1 MAVLSSILGRRES
14 TPAVGAQMISTTEL
28 PPELRPYYKD
38 ILTKAQA
45 LYNDRTSQGYQ
56 PYTGPTIAEFTPEQ
70 QQVQAGIAGLVGS
83 GEPLYQEAIGMTREA
98 VTPYTAAQVEEY
110 MSPYQQAVTDIE
122 KREATKQFESQVVPE
137 LAAKA
142 AMAQPFGGSRQAIL
156 EGMAADTQQR
166 LLGDIQAKGSAQAY
180 QDAISRLDADRL
192 AKGQAATQ
200 LANLGSSQFKQATTE
215 LSGLQSVGQEKQRQ
229 SQTALDE
236 AFKQYL
242 EEQQFPYDTMAK
254 YQNVVT
260 GAPIQPM
267 QYVKPQA
274 AQYEP
279 SLGQQLIGGL
289 GGLGNIYGA
298 FTGRTIGG
306 QPYQQPAKTGGGIG
320 TLIKRAN
327 GGGDLKNEI
336 EDIKSTFQIDES
348 LFPKNFNDTF
358 QPVRNADGSV
368 NPILTQ
374 SAMIEPY
381 LNIINQYQKGRK
393 ETKRLSQKDLELSR
407 SQLKA
412 DRANQQF
419 NREQAA
425 FAAMARLATDQDVT
439 KAPGGGAG
447 QLLTM
452 LAKAGPEI
460 GAAETEQ
467 RAKLK
472 QGESDLSKLELQ
484 YQQALNEGDLE
495 SANKIMTL
503 MDSLS
508 KTQASLISAQ
518 GTPTYKAGMSF
529 DKYSDLAKQLF
540 PDTFQT
546 ENNVWVM
553 PDEYVKDHTNVM
565 TGLTKFVS
573 GLQFKPKMTLS
584 IDGKTITI
592 DVAKDL
598 LDQDGSITLSQLG
611 LDEKPE
617 MNNRLTTQL
626 LYLIHERLGYD
637 SNTEK
642 SFIEKVS
649 EINAIDPPGPPLDAE
664 ESSFTEDWS

>member
-1 MAVLSSILGRRES
+1 MAVLSSILGRREVA
-14 TPAVGAQMISTTEL
+14 PAVPAQMISATEL

-45 LYNDRTSQGYQ
+45 LYNDRTAQGYQ
-56 PYTGPTIAEFTPEQ
+56 PYTGPTLAEFTPEQ
-70 QQVQAGIAGLVGS
+70 QQVQAGIAGLVGT
-83 GEPLYQEAIGMTREA
+83 GAPAYQEAMGMTREA
-98 VTPYTAAQVEEY
+98 AAPYTAGQIEEY
-110 MSPYQQAVTDIE
+110 MSPYQQAVIDIE

-166 LLGDIQAKGSAQAY
+166 LLGDIQAKGSQQAY
-180 QDAISRLDADRL
+180 QDAIARLDADRI
-192 AKGQAATQ
+192 AKGGAATQ
-200 LANLGSSQFKQATTE
+200 LANLASGQYKQATTE
-215 LSGLQSVGQEKQRQ
+215 LSGLQAIGQEKQRQ

-236 AFKQYL
+236 AFQQYL
-242 EEQQFPYDTMAK
+242 EEEQFPYDTMAK
-254 YQNVVT
+254 YQSVVT
-260 GAPIQPM
+260 GAPIRPM
-267 QYVKPQA
+267 QYVKPQD
-274 AQYEP
+274 AQYAP

-298 FTGRTIGG
+298 FTGRTLSG
-306 QPYQQPAKTGGGIG
+306 QPLVQGGGKTGGGIG

-327 GGGDLKNEI
+327 GGGNLKNEI

-348 LFPKNFNDTF
+348 LFPKNSNDTY
-358 QPVRNADGSV
+358 QPVRNADGSI

-412 DRANQQF
+412 DKANQQF

-439 KAPGGGAG
+439 NAPGGGAG

-460 GAAETEQ
+460 GAAEMEQ
-467 RAKLK
+467 RAKIK

-508 KTQASLISAQ
+508 KTQVSLLSAQ
-518 GTPTYKAGMSF
+518 DTPTYKAGMSF

-598 LDQDGSITLSQLG
+598 LNQDGSITLSQLG

-637 SNTEK
+637 SNTKIKEEELQMSLDPKFKDLDLEEK
-642 SFIEKVS
+642 
-649 EINAIDPPGPPLDAE
+649 
-664 ESSFTEDWS
+664 ESPFTQNW

>member
-1 MAVLSSILGRRES
+1 MAIWSSLFGKQEV

-28 PPELRPYYKD
+28 PAELKPYYKD
-38 ILTKAQA
+38 ILSKAQA

-56 PYTGPTIAEFTPEQ
+56 PYTGPTLAEFSPEQ
-70 QQVQAGIAGLVGS
+70 QQAQAGIAGLVGTQA
-83 GEPLYQEAIGMTREA
+83 PVYQEAMGLTREA
-98 VTPYTAAQVEEY
+98 ATPYTAEQVEEY

-122 KREATKQFESQVVPE
+122 KREATKQFESKVVPE

-192 AKGQAATQ
+192 AKGQAGTQ
-200 LANLGSSQFKQATTE
+200 LANLATNQYTGSASE
-215 LSGLQSVGQEKQRQ
+215 LAGLQLVGEDKQKQ
-229 SQTALDE
+229 TQTALDE

-242 EEQQFPYDTMAK
+242 EEQQYPYDTMGK
-254 YQNVVT
+254 YQSMVI
-260 GAPIQPM
+260 GAPLGTT
-267 QYVKPQA
+267 QYSKPQA
-274 AQYEP
+274 AVMGP

-298 FTGRTIGG
+298 FTGKTIGG

-336 EDIKSTFQIDES
+336 EDIKSTFQ
-348 LFPKNFNDTF
+348 NDTF
-358 QPVRNADGSV
+358 QPVRNADGSI

-381 LNIINQYQKGRK
+381 LNTINQYQKGRK
-393 ETKRLSQKDLELSR
+393 ETKKLSQKDLELSR

-412 DRANQQF
+412 DIANQQF

-425 FAAMARLATDQDVT
+425 FTAMAKLGTDQDVT
-439 KAPGGGAG
+439 DAPGGGVG
-447 QLLTM
+447 QILTM
-452 LAKAGPEI
+452 LGKAGPEI

-467 RAKLK
+467 RAKIK

-495 SANKIMTL
+495 SANTIMTL

-508 KTQASLISAQ
+508 KTQVSLLSAQ
-518 GTPTYKAGMSF
+518 GTATYKAGMGF

-540 PDTFQT
+540 PETFRT
-546 ENNVWVM
+546 EDNVWVM
-553 PDEYVKDHTNVM
+553 PNEYVKDHTNVM

-598 LDQDGSITLSQLG
+598 LNQDGSITLSQLG

-664 ESSFTEDWS
+664 ESSFTQDWQ

>member
-45 LYNDRTSQGYQ
+45 LYDDRTAQGFQ
-56 PYTGPTIAEFTPEQ
+56 PYQGPTIAEFTPEQ
-70 QQVQAGIAGLVGS
+70 QQVQAGIAGLVGT
-83 GEPLYQEAIGMTREA
+83 GTPAYQEAMGMTREA
-98 VTPYTAAQVEEY
+98 ATPYTAAQVEEY
-110 MSPYQQAVTDIE
+110 MSPYQQAVIDIE
-122 KREATKQFESQVVPE
+122 KREAQKQFESQVVPE

-180 QDAISRLDADRL
+180 QDAIARLDADRI
-192 AKGQAATQ
+192 AKGGAATQ
-200 LANLGSSQFKQATTE
+200 LANLASGQYKQATTE
-215 LSGLQSVGQEKQRQ
+215 LSGLQAIGQEKQRQ
-229 SQTALDE
+229 TQTALDE

-254 YQNVVT
+254 YQSVVT
-260 GAPIQPM
+260 GAPLGNV
-267 QYVKPQA
+267 QYVPPQA

-348 LFPKNFNDTF
+348 LFPKNSNNTY
-358 QPVRNADGSV
+358 QPVRNADGSI

-439 KAPGGGAG
+439 NAPGGGAG

-460 GAAETEQ
+460 GAAEMEQ
-467 RAKLK
+467 RAKIK

-508 KTQASLISAQ
+508 KTQVSLLSAQ
-518 GTPTYKAGMSF
+518 DTPTYKAGMSF

-540 PDTFQT
+540 PGSFNTDTNQ
-546 ENNVWVM
+546 WIM
-553 PDEYVKDHTNVM
+553 PDEYVEDHTNVM

-573 GLQFKPKMTLS
+573 GLQFKPKMTLN
-584 IDGKTITI
+584 IGGKTITI

-598 LDQDGSITLSQLG
+598 LNQDGSITLSQLG

-664 ESSFTEDWS
+664 ESSFTQDWQ

>member
-1 MAVLSSILGRRES
+1 MAVLSSILGRREVA
-14 TPAVGAQMISTTEL
+14 PAVGAQMISATEL

-45 LYNDRTSQGYQ
+45 LYDDRTSQGYQ
-56 PYTGPTIAEFTPEQ
+56 PYTGPTLAEFTPEQ

-83 GEPLYQEAIGMTREA
+83 GAPAYQEAMGMTREA
-98 VTPYTAAQVEEY
+98 ATPYTAAQVEEY

-122 KREATKQFESQVVPE
+122 KREAQKQFESQVVPE

-180 QDAISRLDADRL
+180 QDAIARLDADRL

-200 LANLGSSQFKQATTE
+200 LANLQGSQFKQATTE
-215 LSGLQSVGQEKQRQ
+215 LSGLQAIGQEKQRQ

-236 AFKQYL
+236 AFQQYL

-254 YQNVVT
+254 YQSVVT
-260 GAPIQPM
+260 GAPIRPM
-267 QYVKPQA
+267 QYVPPQQ

-320 TLIKRAN
+320 TLIKREKGGPAN
-327 GGGDLKNEI
+327 NNEDKTFETNFGIDTPDAYVNYLKNLAGPYSERFKAA
-336 EDIKSTFQIDES
+336 EATRRDIA
-348 LFPKNFNDTF
+348 
-358 QPVRNADGSV
+358 R
-368 NPILTQ
+368 LT
-374 SAMIEPY
+374 
-381 LNIINQYQKGRK
+381 K
-393 ETKRLSQKDLELSR
+393 KDLERDRAYLE
-407 SQLKA
+407 A

-425 FAAMARLATDQDVT
+425 FTAMARLGTDQDVT
-439 KAPGGGAG
+439 NAPGGGAG

-467 RAKLK
+467 RAKIR
-472 QGESDLSKLELQ
+472 QQDREIGKLEIK
-484 YQQALNEGDLE
+484 YKEAL
-495 SANKIMTL
+495 
-503 MDSLS
+503 
-508 KTQASLISAQ
+508 AQ
-518 GTPTYKAGMSF
+518 GDMELANTYMAQLQNLSTEYAKYLTAQAESLDGGLSDITPIDIKDIITTVSAETSPQLKTLLASASTLAGLNPSITNPQTGKADGIWKQT
-529 DKYSDLAKQLF
+529 DIQRWATDLAFEQL
-540 PDTFQT
+540 Q
-546 ENNVWVM
+546 
-553 PDEYVKDHTNVM
+553 VKYYD
-565 TGLTKFVS
+565 
-573 GLQFKPKMTLS
+573 Q
-584 IDGKTITI
+584 GKTPINKDQAFQNQVTANVSLLFK
-592 DVAKDL
+592 DAKPTVADASEGNK
-598 LDQDGSITLSQLG
+598 
-611 LDEKPE
+611 K
-617 MNNRLTTQL
+617 
-626 LYLIHERLGYD
+626 
-637 SNTEK
+637 NTETSTIIPEDDDTIGSAK
-642 SFIEKVS
+642 TTILDFDIE
-649 EINAIDPPGPPLDAE
+649 
-664 ESSFTEDWS
+664 

>member
-45 LYNDRTSQGYQ
+45 LYNDRTAQGYK
-56 PYTGPTIAEFTPEQ
+56 PYTGPTLAEFTPEQ

-83 GEPLYQEAIGMTREA
+83 AAPAYQEAMGLTREA
-98 VTPYTAAQVEEY
+98 ATPYTAAQVEEY

-122 KREATKQFESQVVPE
+122 KREAQKQYESQVVPD

-142 AMAQPFGGSRQAIL
+142 AMTQPFGGSRQAIL

-180 QDAISRLDADRL
+180 QDAISRLDADRF

-200 LANLGSSQFKQATTE
+200 LTNLASGQYKQATTE
-215 LSGLQSVGQEKQRQ
+215 LSGLQSIGQEKQRQ

-254 YQNVVT
+254 YQSVVT
-260 GAPIQPM
+260 GAPLGNV
-267 QYVKPQA
+267 QYVPPQQ

-289 GGLGNIYGA
+289 GGLGNIYGS

-348 LFPKNFNDTF
+348 LFPKNSNDTF

-460 GAAETEQ
+460 GAAEMEQ

-637 SNTEK
+637 SNTKK
-642 SFIEKVS
+642 SFTEKAS
-649 EINAIDPPGPPLDAE
+649 EINTIDPPGPELDAE

>member
-1 MAVLSSILGRRES
+1 MAVISSILGRRES
-14 TPAVGAQMISTTEL
+14 IPAVGAQMISTTEL

-45 LYNDRTSQGYQ
+45 LYEDRTAQGYK
-56 PYTGPTIAEFTPEQ
+56 PYTGPTLAEFTPEQ

-83 GEPLYQEAIGMTREA
+83 GAPVYQEAMGMTREA
-98 VTPYTAAQVEEY
+98 ATPYTAAQVEEY

-122 KREATKQFESQVVPE
+122 KREAQKQYESQVVPQ

-180 QDAISRLDADRL
+180 QDAIARLDADRL

-215 LSGLQSVGQEKQRQ
+215 LSGLQSIGQEKQKQ
-229 SQTALDE
+229 AQTALDE
-236 AFKQYL
+236 AFQQYL

-254 YQNVVT
+254 YQSVVT
-260 GAPIQPM
+260 GAPLGNV
-267 QYVKPQA
+267 QYVPPQP

-306 QPYQQPAKTGGGIG
+306 QPFVQGGAKSGGGIG
-320 TLIKRAN
+320 ALIKRAN
-327 GGGDLKNEI
+327 GGSTNNNEDKTFETNFGIDTPDAYVNYLKNLAGPYSERFKAA
-336 EDIKSTFQIDES
+336 EATRRDIA
-348 LFPKNFNDTF
+348 
-358 QPVRNADGSV
+358 R
-368 NPILTQ
+368 LT
-374 SAMIEPY
+374 
-381 LNIINQYQKGRK
+381 K
-393 ETKRLSQKDLELSR
+393 KDLERDRAYLE
-407 SQLKA
+407 A

-439 KAPGGGAG
+439 DAPGGGAG

-467 RAKLK
+467 RAKIRQQDREIGKLEIKYKEALAQGDMELANTYMAQLQNLSGEYAKYLTAQAAGLDSVFGDIKTIPFSEAIKGVKHNLSASNINLMDAGAEVKGLNPDIKNPNNPNNPNTWRQSDIYDWAVKKAFEDLK
-472 QGESDLSKLELQ
+472 QTVTLE
-484 YQQALNEGDLE
+484 
-495 SANKIMTL
+495 
-503 MDSLS
+503 
-508 KTQASLISAQ
+508 QASNKRSAVPLEQ
-518 GTPTYKAGMSF
+518 RINMAIQNNITT
-529 DKYSDLAKQLF
+529 LF
-540 PDTFQT
+540 RDQKV
-546 ENNVWVM
+546 EVV
-553 PDEYVKDHTNVM
+553 DIAEGV
-565 TGLTKFVS
+565 TK
-573 GLQFKPKMTLS
+573 K
-584 IDGKTITI
+584 
-592 DVAKDL
+592 
-598 LDQDGSITLSQLG
+598 
-611 LDEKPE
+611 
-617 MNNRLTTQL
+617 
-626 LYLIHERLGYD
+626 
-637 SNTEK
+637 
-642 SFIEKVS
+642 
-649 EINAIDPPGPPLDAE
+649 EINTMTSVVDNSNDNRKTVLEIIEGK
-664 ESSFTEDWS
+664 

>member
-45 LYNDRTSQGYQ
+45 LYNDRTAQGYK
-56 PYTGPTIAEFTPEQ
+56 PYTGPTLAEFTPEQ
-70 QQVQAGIAGLVGS
+70 QQVQTGIAGLVGS
-83 GEPLYQEAIGMTREA
+83 GEPLYQEAMGMTREA
-98 VTPYTAAQVEEY
+98 ATPYTAAQVEEY

-242 EEQQFPYDTMAK
+242 DEQQFPYDTMSK
-254 YQNVVT
+254 YQSVVT
-260 GAPIQPM
+260 GAPLGNV
-267 QYVKPQA
+267 QYVPPQP

-439 KAPGGGAG
+439 NAPGGGAG

>member
-1 MAVLSSILGRRES
+1 MAVLSSILGRREVA
-14 TPAVGAQMISTTEL
+14 PAVGAQMISATEL

-45 LYNDRTSQGYQ
+45 LYKDRTAQGYQ
-56 PYTGPTIAEFTPEQ
+56 PYTGPTLAEFTPEQ

-83 GEPLYQEAIGMTREA
+83 GAPAYQEAMGMTREA
-98 VTPYTAAQVEEY
+98 ATPYTAAQVEEY

-122 KREATKQFESQVVPE
+122 KREAQKQFESQVVPE

-180 QDAISRLDADRL
+180 QDAIARLDADRL

-200 LANLGSSQFKQATTE
+200 LANLQGSQFKQATTE
-215 LSGLQSVGQEKQRQ
+215 LSGLQAIGQEKQRQ

-236 AFKQYL
+236 AFQQYL

-254 YQNVVT
+254 YQSVVT
-260 GAPIQPM
+260 GAPIRPM
-267 QYVKPQA
+267 QYVPPQQ

-327 GGGDLKNEI
+327 GGGDL
-336 EDIKSTFQIDES
+336 SVDES
-348 LFPKNFNDTF
+348 LLKPFEDNPELANTA
-358 QPVRNADGSV
+358 PMV
-368 NPILTQ
+368 NK
-374 SAMIEPY
+374 Y
-381 LNIINQYQKGRK
+381 LSSLGKVEEAFARSRKSQLENEKLAKEQVDYQKS
-393 ETKRLSQKDLELSR
+393 LLE
-407 SQLKA
+407 A

-425 FAAMARLATDQDVT
+425 FAAMARLGTDQDVT
-439 KAPGGGAG
+439 DAPGGGAG

-460 GAAETEQ
+460 GASEKEQ
-467 RAKLK
+467 RAKLR
-472 QGESDLSKLELQ
+472 ESQKNLI
-484 YQQALNEGDLE
+484 DLE
-495 SANKIMTL
+495 MQYNKALADGDMNLAMQLSEVMKGGAGVEIDIGTL
-503 MDSLS
+503 NA
-508 KTQASLISAQ
+508 T
-518 GTPTYKAGMSF
+518 
-529 DKYSDLAKQLF
+529 LAK
-540 PDTFQT
+540 
-546 ENNVWVM
+546 NNI
-553 PDEYVKDHTNVM
+553 DN
-565 TGLTKFVS
+565 
-573 GLQFKPKMTLS
+573 TL
-584 IDGKTITI
+584 
-592 DVAKDL
+592 
-598 LDQDGSITLSQLG
+598 
-611 LDEKPE
+611 
-617 MNNRLTTQL
+617 QL
-626 LYLIHERLGYD
+626 LKLA
-637 SNTEK
+637 
-642 SFIEKVS
+642 KVS
-649 EINAIDPPGPPLDAE
+649 EPVQKSMKAHAAGLLGYNATFDKTGNLQVNSKGKPLSKKQEQTLTQIDRVLQNIYADVINKTGNQADALAAVKNYTLAEDIQLPKINIKTPNIDNTINQSILDSLQPAKV
-664 ESSFTEDWS
+664 TIP

>member
-1 MAVLSSILGRRES
+1 MAVLSSLFGRREVA
-14 TPAVGAQMISTTEL
+14 PAVGAQMISATEL

-38 ILTKAQA
+38 ILSKAQA
-45 LYNDRTSQGYQ
+45 LYQDKTAEGYK
-56 PYTGPTIAEFTPEQ
+56 PYTGPTLAEFTPEQ
-70 QQVQAGIAGLVGS
+70 QQVQTGIAGLVGS
-83 GEPLYQEAIGMTREA
+83 GEPVYEEAMGLARQTA
-98 VTPYTAAQVEEY
+98 TPFSTEQIESY

-122 KREATKQFESQVVPE
+122 KREAQKQYETQVLPE

-142 AMAQPFGGSRQAIL
+142 AQAQAFGGSRQAIL

-166 LLGDIQAKGSAQAY
+166 LLADIQTKGSAQAY
-180 QDAISRLDADRL
+180 QDAVNRLQADRT
-192 AKGQAATQ
+192 ATGQAATD
-200 LANLGSSQFKQATTE
+200 LANLGAARYKQATTE
-215 LSGLQSVGQEKQRQ
+215 LSGLQAVGQEKQRQ
-229 SQTALDE
+229 AQTALNE
-236 AFKQYL
+236 AFQQYL
-242 EEQQFPYDTMAK
+242 EEQQFPYDTMSK
-254 YQNVVT
+254 YQSVVT
-260 GAPIQPM
+260 GAPIRPM
-267 QYVKPQA
+267 QYVEPQE
-274 AQYEP
+274 AQYAP

-348 LFPKNFNDTF
+348 LFPKNSNNTF
-358 QPVRNADGSV
+358 QPVRNADGSI

-381 LNIINQYQKGRK
+381 LNIINQYQKGRE
-393 ETKRLSQKDLELSR
+393 ETKSLSKKDLELSK
-407 SQLKA
+407 SQLEA
-412 DRANQQF
+412 DKANQQF

-425 FAAMARLATDQDVT
+425 FTAMAGLLDDQDVT
-439 KAPGGGAG
+439 DAPGGGVG
-447 QLLTM
+447 QVLTM
-452 LAKAGPEI
+452 LAKAGPKI
-460 GAAETEQ
+460 GAAEMEQ
-467 RAKLK
+467 RAKIK
-472 QGESDLSKLELQ
+472 QGESDLSKLQLQ

-495 SANKIMTL
+495 SATKIMTL

-508 KTQASLISAQ
+508 KTQVSLLAAQ
-518 GTPTYKAGMSF
+518 DTPTYKAGMGF
-529 DKYSDLAKQLF
+529 DKYSELAKQLF
-540 PDTFQT
+540 PGTFNTDTNQ
-546 ENNVWVM
+546 WIM
-553 PDEYVKDHTNVM
+553 PDKYVKDHTNVM

-573 GLQFKPKMTLS
+573 GLQFKPKMTLN
-584 IDGKTITI
+584 IGGKTITI

-598 LDQDGSITLSQLG
+598 LNQDGSITLSQLG

-626 LYLIHERLGYD
+626 LYLIHEKLGYD

-649 EINAIDPPGPPLDAE
+649 EINTIDPPGPELDAE
-664 ESSFTEDWS
+664 EKSSFTKNW